1 MMDRFNV
8 EIHYLKRARRATIRL
23 MPNSV
28 VKVTVPYGVGESEVK
43 KMLEAKSKWIFEKH
57 RILESVRNERKMEFV
72 SGEAL
77 PFYGKDLRL
86 KVIEG
91 YGLVAEKDNYVIVP
105 VPKGED
111 EKESYVKAALVKWY
125 KAQAIEKIEDRVAHY
140 CGLLGV
146 LPNSISVKN
155 YKSRWGACS
164 SKGDLIFNWQII
176 TFNKKLFDYVI
187 AHEVCHLKE
196 MNHSKRFYQ
205 LLNRLGFRKGDIHPQ
220 IRYLR
225 NLF

>member
-1 MMDRFNV
+1 MERFNV
-8 EIHYLKRARRATIRL
+8 QIHYLKRARRATIRL
-23 MPNSV
+23 MPNSIV
-28 VKVTVPYGVGESEVK
+28 RVTVPHGIDEAEVNK
-43 KMLEAKSKWIFEKH
+43 LLQTKSKWIFEKH
-57 RILESVRNERKMEFV
+57 RILESVRSERKIEYV

-77 PFYGKDLRL
+77 PFYGKELRL

-91 YGLVAEKDNYVIVP
+91 YGAAVEKDNYVIVH

-111 EKESYVKAALVKWY
+111 EREAYVKAAVVKWY

-140 CGLLGV
+140 CSLLGV
-146 LPNSISVKN
+146 LPNSISIKN

-164 SKGDLIFNWQII
+164 AKGDLIFNWQII

-187 AHEVCHLKE
+187 AHEICHLKE

-205 LLNRLGFRKGDIHPQ
+205 LLNRVGFHKGDIHPQ

>member
-1 MMDRFNV
+1 MEKFDI
-8 EIHYLKRARRATIRL
+8 EIHYLKRARRVTISL
-23 MPNSV
+23 MPNSI
-28 VKVTVPYGVGESEVK
+28 VKVTVPYGVGEAEVK
-43 KMLEAKSKWIFEKH
+43 KLLQAKSKWIFEKH
-57 RILESVRNERKMEFV
+57 RILEEVRNERKIEFV

-77 PFYGKDLRL
+77 PYYGKDLRL
-86 KVIEG
+86 KVVEG
-91 YGLVAEKDNYVIVP
+91 VGPVVEKDNYVIVP
-105 VPKGED
+105 VPKNED
-111 EKESYVKAALVKWY
+111 ERARYVKSALIRWY
-125 KAQAIEKIEDRVAHY
+125 RSQAIEKIEDRVAYY

-155 YKSRWGACS
+155 YKARWGACS

-187 AHEVCHLKE
+187 AHEICHLKE

-205 LLNRLGFRKGDIHPQ
+205 LLSRLGFNRGEIHPQ